1 MTRQII
7 KNKKV
12 LAAIFA
18 VLLVFSAGTVFAQ
31 YVAPQKDINII
42 EILNRIINWMYG
54 LLLILAG
61 AFILYAAFLYL
72 TSGGD
77 PKAVGT
83 AKNYILYTVVAI
95 AVAFFAR
102 AIVYIVQQL
111 LGV

>member
-1 MTRQII
+1 MTQQII
-7 KNKKV
+7 KNKKALVVV
-12 LAAIFA
+12 LALFLI
-18 VLLVFSAGTVFAQ
+18 FSAGTVFAQ
-31 YVAPQKDINII
+31 YVQPARDIDII
-42 EILNRIINWMYG
+42 EIMNRVINWMYG
-54 LLLILAG
+54 LLIILAG

-77 PKAVGT
+77 PKALAT

-102 AIVYIVQQL
+102 AIVYIVQRL